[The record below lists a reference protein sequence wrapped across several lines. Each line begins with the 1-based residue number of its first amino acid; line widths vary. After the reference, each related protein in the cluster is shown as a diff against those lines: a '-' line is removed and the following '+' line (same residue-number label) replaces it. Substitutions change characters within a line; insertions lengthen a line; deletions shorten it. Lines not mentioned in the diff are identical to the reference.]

1 VDIDA
6 VTLLGSEFDNTGRYV
21 MWSPLADLSSSENLT
36 ASQKLPFPTGIES
49 KIKTNNSQDSF
60 YATYDDYIRDLF
72 ETETET
78 VERDGFQYEEEITDD
93 KGRPIL
99 QLKAPTPENLEL
111 LAEFIEQIN

>member
-1 VDIDA
+1 
-6 VTLLGSEFDNTGRYV
+6 

-49 KIKTNNSQDSF
+49 KIKTINSQDSF

-78 VERDGFQYEEEITDD
+78 VDRDGFTFEEEITDD

-99 QLKAPTPENLEL
+99 TLTAPTPENLEL

>member
-1 VDIDA
+1 
-6 VTLLGSEFDNTGRYV
+6 

-36 ASQKLPFPTGIES
+36 ASQKLPFPTGVES
-49 KIKTNNSQDSF
+49 KIKTINSQDSF
-60 YATYDDYIRDLF
+60 YNTYDDYIRDLL

-78 VERDGFQYEEEITDD
+78 VERDGFSYEEEVTDD

-99 QLKAPTPENLEL
+99 QLKTATPENLEL